1 MDINKYLAESEDRV
15 RGWNAPRIVCRDKFE
30 ISVQASEYH
39 YCAPRDREGPWIEV
53 ECGYPS
59 AHPGEPM
66 MAYCESPETPTETV
80 YGYVPVGIVEA
91 LIESHG
97 GMVEHVKES

>member
-1 MDINKYLAESEDRV
+1 
-15 RGWNAPRIVCRDKFE
+15 
-30 ISVQASEYH
+30 
-39 YCAPRDREGPWIEV
+39 
-53 ECGYPS
+53 
-59 AHPGEPM
+59 
-66 MAYCESPETPTETV
+66 MAYCEIPETPTETV